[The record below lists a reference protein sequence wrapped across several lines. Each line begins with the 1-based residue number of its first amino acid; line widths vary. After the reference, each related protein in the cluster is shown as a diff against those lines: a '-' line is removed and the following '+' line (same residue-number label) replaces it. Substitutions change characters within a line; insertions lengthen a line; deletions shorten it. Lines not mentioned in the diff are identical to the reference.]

1 MQNVT
6 LSPESR
12 NEPRMNSYALKILSY
27 SLMRERE
34 REKQFLLPKKKNNF
48 LNFAGSELEMLLQA
62 VFSGSSVCSG
72 EWS

>member
-1 MQNVT
+1 
-6 LSPESR
+6 
-12 NEPRMNSYALKILSY
+12 
-27 SLMRERE
+27 MRERE